1 MTESTELTTSSDS
14 YLLNTYPP
22 SKATF
27 VRGKGAFLF
36 DDAGKEYLDFLG
48 GIATVSLGHANDE
61 ITQAASQQLA
71 TLTHVSNFF
80 QNEYTQKV
88 ARTIDEKISEGTGE
102 PHGRVFFSNSGAEA
116 NECAIKIA
124 KRYGGGKKHKILTA
138 FGSFH
143 GRTLATLA
151 ATGQVEKHKNFEPL
165 PPFFKHFEYNNIDSL
180 VSQIDDE
187 CIAVM
192 IEVIQGENG
201 VRVGSEEFL
210 NSLNSVCTEH
220 GLLLIIDEVQTGMCR
235 TGSWFGFQNYGI
247 KPDIVTMAKALGNG
261 FPVGACWA
269 APDIAEV
276 MSPGDHGSTFG
287 GQPLALSVVDSV
299 FSIMERDGIAQRTQK
314 LGEIL
319 KQKLVDTG
327 LFSEVRGAGLLV
339 GCDLDPSLGLSA
351 HELVT
356 RSLEAGL
363 VINATSE
370 NTIRLAPPLI
380 IEESHIDQAVD
391 IINRVAKE

>member
-1 MTESTELTTSSDS
+1 MTKSIETSES
-14 YLLNTYPP
+14 YLLNTYPAP
-22 SKATF
+22 KATF

-36 DDAGKEYLDFLG
+36 DDTGKEYLDFLA

-61 ITQAASQQLA
+61 IAHVASRQLS

-88 ARTIDEKISEGTGE
+88 ARTIDEKISADQTSSNT
-102 PHGRVFFSNSGAEA
+102 HGRVFFSNSGAEA

-124 KRYGGGKKHKILTA
+124 KRYGQGKKHKILTA
-138 FGSFH
+138 YGSFH

-151 ATGQVEKHKNFEPL
+151 ATGQMEKHKNFEPL
-165 PPFFKHFEYNNIDSL
+165 PPFFKHFEYSNIDSL

-187 CIAVM
+187 CIAVL

-201 VRVGSEEFL
+201 VRMADETFL
-210 NSLNSVCTEH
+210 RSLNSVCDDH

-235 TGSWFGFQNYGI
+235 TGAWFGFQNYGI

-269 APDIAEV
+269 ESDVAEV

-287 GQPLALSVVDSV
+287 GQPLALSVVNSV

-319 KQKLVDTG
+319 KQKLDATD
-327 LFSEVRGAGLLV
+327 LFVEVRGAGLLV
-339 GCDLDPSLGLSA
+339 GCDFDPSLGISA

-356 RSLEAGL
+356 RSFEAGL

-380 IEESHIDQAVD
+380 IEESHIGQAVE
-391 IINRVAKE
+391 IVTRVAKE